1 MLRSVTRNI
10 NQGIKGRHADLLT
23 VQQYLDL
30 DKKGLALK
38 HLQHFTNNV
47 QGKGP
52 TANAVIEDISA
63 MTEHK
68 DFSLPQLKKL
78 EKIKND
84 LKRGSKGE
92 NLPQTLEHES

>member
-1 MLRSVTRNI
+1 
-10 NQGIKGRHADLLT
+10 
-23 VQQYLDL
+23 
-30 DKKGLALK
+30 
-38 HLQHFTNNV
+38 
-47 QGKGP
+47 
-52 TANAVIEDISA
+52 VIEDISA